1 MTNAPD
7 LPARSGVLRQVFTLL
22 GGTLLAQ
29 VVAFVAQIGIARLYS
44 DTDLGYLGVFTSAA
58 TLGAAVAG
66 ARFDLSI
73 VLPAPGDEASARS
86 LFRLSSRCVLAASGL
101 ATLAAA
107 CAWPWVS
114 SRYGGALAG
123 WMLAVGVSIMFLA
136 QGQVAS
142 YWLTRHRRFRAI
154 ASSSVVRSVSIAAL
168 QLACGFVASGG
179 LGAAIAATIGGQG
192 LAVAY
197 LSWRARDA
205 RARGASDPPARVVA
219 SRYRK
224 MALVG
229 VPNVVVD
236 ALRSSAIPMLI
247 ASYSVA
253 ALGQFNMAW
262 LALQAPVALIAGA
275 LAQVYLPRLSDTPPG
290 QMSSVVWRVGA
301 SALTLSLPVFALLAW
316 LSPALF
322 PLVFG
327 QRWAAAGY
335 YARYLAPWLALTVAT
350 SPLSNVF
357 VVTYRQRRMLAF
369 ACVYCAAPLA
379 WLALSPWGIED
390 TVAVLGAIMA
400 ALLVAMLVMV
410 ALTARE
416 YDRGECAG
424 PSPARP
430 ARNGA

>member
-7 LPARSGVLRQVFTLL
+7 PPARSGVLRQVFTLL

-114 SRYGGALAG
+114 ARYGGALAG

-430 ARNGA
+430 A

>member
-7 LPARSGVLRQVFTLL
+7 PPARSGVLRQVFTLL

-73 VLPAPGDEASARS
+73 VLPAPGDEAAARS

-114 SRYGGALAG
+114 ARYGGALAG

-154 ASSSVVRSVSIAAL
+154 ASSSVVRSVSIAVL

-205 RARGASDPPARVVA
+205 RAHGASDPPARVVA

-290 QMSSVVWRVGA
+290 QMSRVVWRVGA
-301 SALTLSLPVFALLAW
+301 SALALSLPVFALLAW

-357 VVTYRQRRMLAF
+357 VVTYRQRRMLAL

-424 PSPARP
+424 PRPARP
-430 ARNGA
+430 V

>member
-7 LPARSGVLRQVFTLL
+7 PPARSGVLRQVFTLL

-114 SRYGGALAG
+114 ARYGGALAG

-301 SALTLSLPVFALLAW
+301 SALALSLPVFALLAW

-430 ARNGA
+430 V

>member
-7 LPARSGVLRQVFTLL
+7 PPARSGVLRQVFTLL

-107 CAWPWVS
+107 CVWPWVS
-114 SRYGGALAG
+114 ARYGGALAG

>member
-7 LPARSGVLRQVFTLL
+7 PPARSGVLRQVFTLL

-114 SRYGGALAG
+114 ARYGGALAG

-205 RARGASDPPARVVA
+205 RARGPSDPPARVVA

-301 SALTLSLPVFALLAW
+301 SALALSLPVFALLAW

-416 YDRGECAG
+416 YDRRECAG
-424 PSPARP
+424 PRPARP
-430 ARNGA
+430 V

>member
-114 SRYGGALAG
+114 ARYGGALAG

-142 YWLTRHRRFRAI
+142 YWLTRHRRFRVI

-301 SALTLSLPVFALLAW
+301 SALALSLPVFALLAW

-424 PSPARP
+424 PSLARP
-430 ARNGA
+430 V